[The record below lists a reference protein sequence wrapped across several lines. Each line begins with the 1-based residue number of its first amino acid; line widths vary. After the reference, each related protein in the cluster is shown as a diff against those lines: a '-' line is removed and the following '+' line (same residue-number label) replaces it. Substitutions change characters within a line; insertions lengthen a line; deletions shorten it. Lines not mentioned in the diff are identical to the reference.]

1 MKTAPISVEYIDHMG
16 SDISV
21 VNAARVSFAKESSA
35 TDDGTVNAA
44 DAKLIAYLAKHDHWS
59 PFAHTSVSLRV
70 KAPIF
75 IARQLVKHTV
85 GCAWNEVSRRY
96 VDNEVEFYLPAVLHK
111 RPDSMKQ
118 GAGEV
123 SPCSRHWT
131 GYMAETSAVSLGAYQ
146 ELIDRGIAP
155 EEARMVLPLNTMTE
169 WIWTGSLVYWARV
182 YKLRKGGGAQ
192 GATGEVVDLIAMAVR
207 PLFPVSWKALA

>member
-16 SDISV
+16 TDISV

-35 TDDGTVNAA
+35 TDDGTVNTA
-44 DAKLIAYLAKHDHWS
+44 DAKLIGYLAKHDHWS

-75 IARQLVKHTV
+75 LARQLVKHTV

-96 VDNEVEFYLPAVLHK
+96 VDEEPEFYIPEVLHT
-111 RPDSMKQ
+111 RPDNMKQ

-123 SPCSRHWT
+123 HQRTNTWIEYLKHT
-131 GYMAETSAVSLGAYQ
+131 TAVALGAYQ
-146 ELIDRGIAP
+146 ELIARGIAP

-182 YKLRKGGGAQ
+182 YKLRKGGDAQ
-192 GATGEVVDLIAMAVR
+192 GAAGEVADLIAQVVK
-207 PLFPVSWKALA
+207 PLFPVSWGALA